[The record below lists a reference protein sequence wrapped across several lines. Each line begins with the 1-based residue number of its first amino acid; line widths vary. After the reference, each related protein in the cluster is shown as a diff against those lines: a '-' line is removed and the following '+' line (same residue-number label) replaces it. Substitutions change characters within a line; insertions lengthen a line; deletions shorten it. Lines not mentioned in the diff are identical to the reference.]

1 MAPRWQDSNQS
12 GGGMQFAMP
21 RITPMVKRILLAN
34 VAVFLIFNV
43 ILFKPTAVDGGG
55 AYSILQRTFA
65 LTPSLWLEWFPLLP
79 LWQLLTYG
87 FMHGGLGH
95 IFMNLLMLFFLGTML
110 EEMVGG
116 RRFLTFYFVT
126 IVLAGFAQMMLG
138 LILEEARPI
147 LGASGGVLGLVTAVA
162 TLRPQTRI
170 IFIIVPL
177 TLRTFALIY
186 VGLDLYTQIMDL
198 KGADSGVASFA
209 HLTGAAI
216 GYFSV
221 RRGWIWS
228 DPFERLDS
236 WRAGAAAQREANTQE
251 RVDELLAKIAREGIQ
266 SLSGREQAFL
276 KRVSKRR

>member
-1 MAPRWQDSNQS
+1 MAPRWQDSDQG

-34 VAVFLIFNV
+34 VAVFLIFNM
-43 ILFKPTAVDGGG
+43 ILFQPTAVDGG
-55 AYSILQRTFA
+55 AAFSFLQRTFA
-65 LTPSLWLEWFPLLP
+65 LAPALWLDWFPLLP
-79 LWQLLTYG
+79 LWQLVTYG

-116 RRFLTFYFVT
+116 RRFLTFYLVT

-138 LILEEARPI
+138 LILGEVRPI
-147 LGASGGVLGLVTAVA
+147 LGASGGVLGLVAAVA

-198 KGADSGVASFA
+198 KGASSGVASFA

-216 GYFSV
+216 GYLSI
-221 RRGWIWS
+221 RRGWIWN
-228 DPFERLDS
+228 DPFERFDA
-236 WRAGAAAQREANTQE
+236 WRAGAAAQRDASNQE
-251 RVDELLAKIAREGIQ
+251 RVDALLAKIAREGIQ